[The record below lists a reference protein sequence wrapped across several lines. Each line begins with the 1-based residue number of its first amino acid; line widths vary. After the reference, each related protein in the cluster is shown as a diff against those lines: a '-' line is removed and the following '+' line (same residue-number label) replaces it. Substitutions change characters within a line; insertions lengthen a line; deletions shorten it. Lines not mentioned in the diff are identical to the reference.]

1 MDKALTVRFIC
12 LEGTKLAIEMGEA
25 KWVDKGAVMAV
36 SMFVLW
42 PLAITAVVGIYRQ
55 KQLPKKIIAVA
66 DAYLGKENRMDS
78 AQENAFLSEL
88 TEKINAISHSTT
100 VQKIVAESDKIML
113 IVSKL
118 IR

>member
-1 MDKALTVRFIC
+1 
-12 LEGTKLAIEMGEA
+12 
-25 KWVDKGAVMAV
+25 
-36 SMFVLW
+36 
-42 PLAITAVVGIYRQ
+42 
-55 KQLPKKIIAVA
+55 
-66 DAYLGKENRMDS
+66 MDS